1 LSNSAS
7 VKGVPFAALV
17 LVALLLAFAVL
28 AGFVAVFTVISFF
41 PRFEALLPHS
51 AKLLLLPANILQA
64 FTILTVAAD
73 CTRIW
78 LDQASLKPCQ

>member
-7 VKGVPFAALV
+7 VKGAPFAALV

-41 PRFEALLPHS
+41 LRFEALLPHS
-51 AKLLLLPANILQA
+51 AKLLLLLANILQA
-64 FTILTVAAD
+64 FTILAVAAD
-73 CTRIW
+73 CTRI
-78 LDQASLKPCQ
+78 